1 MANIALKECC
11 VCFGKATIRTAFG
24 MGLQPKVFWVECEC
38 GTRTPIC
45 DSPDQAIK
53 IWNWLHRET
62 MSEEKRNKVK
72 QDWIE
77 QQRLKIEEEE
87 NKRKKTIVINP
98 IEKHKKTVNSKASN
112 KVVKV
117 NDKVEVKKKR
127 HRRTKAEMIAAR
139 AAGLK

>member
-87 NKRKKTIVINP
+87 NKRKKAIVIKP
-98 IEKHKKTVNSKASN
+98 IEKHKKTVNSK
-112 KVVKV
+112 
-117 NDKVEVKKKR
+117 
-127 HRRTKAEMIAAR
+127 
-139 AAGLK
+139 

>member
-1 MANIALKECC
+1 MANVALKECC

-38 GTRTPIC
+38 GTRTPMC

-72 QDWIE
+72 QDWLE
-77 QQRLKIEEEE
+77 QQRIKIEEED
-87 NKRKKTIVINP
+87 KAKKAIVIKP
-98 IEKHKKTVNSKASN
+98 IEKPKKIAKEKASKKAI
-112 KVVKV
+112 KVV
-117 NDKVEVKKKR
+117 DKPEVKKKR

>member
-24 MGLQPKVFWVECEC
+24 MGLQPKVFWVECGC

-62 MSEEKRNKVK
+62 ISEEKRNKVK
-72 QDWIE
+72 QNWIE
-77 QQRLKIEEEE
+77 QQRIKIEEE
-87 NKRKKTIVINP
+87 NKCKKAIAIKP
-98 IEKHKKTVNSKASN
+98 IEKHKKTVNSKSSN
-112 KVVKV
+112 KVV